1 MSEQGVDLRSTWAVL
16 RRRRGAIAV
25 AALFGAVAG
34 AGLLY
39 ALPSPYT
46 STSVVLLPTAT
57 QAGSGRTGGYD
68 AETQVLVAQSAEVL
82 GSAGRTVTP
91 ILSAQAAKDR
101 VTVEAPTPSILQF
114 TARGATSE
122 AAELLSAASAQSF
135 VGYLEQ
141 SANELSRTRRATLQ
155 DRLDTLQRSLDA
167 LEAQIRQTSARLVG
181 KGATSTAAR
190 ADSAAIAA
198 LTASQ
203 GQTVLEIENVKKQL
217 SGDRADG
224 GAVAAGASV
233 IQGASPGEQSE
244 FVTRAL
250 TFVAGCGALFLA
262 VTALFL
268 ALTNRRDPKLRSRD
282 EIADAVGIPV
292 LASFRT
298 RPARTAKGWVELLEG
313 YAPPNV
319 DGWALRQLL
328 RALGP
333 GPGRPRAQAGGDGPP
348 LVVVV
353 FSLSND
359 AGALAAGP
367 QLASFAASTGTMTQ
381 LFAAQPHESANAL
394 WAACSRLPE
403 EPDPRPGLSVTTRP
417 GAATQAE
424 LTVRLAVLD
433 SHDPEPEPLLGTRV
447 VALLAVSA
455 ASATRVALVDAVV
468 AADRAGYVIDGL
480 VVTNPDPLDRTSGR
494 LVPREPQGSGVVA
507 PAVLGTKAVV
517 GRAPT
522 ATVVTRDRTHGGG
535 RP

>member
-1 MSEQGVDLRSTWAVL
+1 MSEQSVDLRSTWAVL
-16 RRRRGAIAV
+16 RRRRGSLAV

-39 ALPSPYT
+39 VLPSPYS

-68 AETQVLVAQSAEVL
+68 ADTQVLIAQSADVL
-82 GSAGRTVTP
+82 GRAGLAVTP
-91 ILSAQAAKDR
+91 HLSAQGAQDR
-101 VTVEAPTPSILQF
+101 VTVEAPTSAILRF
-114 TARGATSE
+114 TARGTTSD

-135 VGYLEQ
+135 VDYLEQ
-141 SANELSRTRRATLQ
+141 TANELSQARRGTLQ
-155 DRLDTLQRSLDA
+155 DRLDTLQGSLDA
-167 LEAQIRQTSARLVG
+167 LDAQLRKTSARMAG
-181 KGATSTAAR
+181 EPAASTAGR
-190 ADSAAIAA
+190 ADAAAIAA

-203 GQTVLEIENVKKQL
+203 GQTVLEIETVKKQL
-217 SGDRADG
+217 SGDQADG

-233 IQGASPGEQSE
+233 IQAASPGEQSE

-250 TFVAGCGALFLA
+250 TFVAGGAALFLA
-262 VTALFL
+262 VTVLFL

-313 YAPPNV
+313 YAPANV

-328 RALGP
+328 RAVTP
-333 GPGRPRAQAGGDGPP
+333 TPGRSGRGAAGEGTP

-359 AGALAAGP
+359 TGALAAGP
-367 QLASFAASTGTMTQ
+367 QLASFAASTGTTTQ
-381 LFAAQPHESANAL
+381 LVAAQPHESANPL
-394 WAACSRLPE
+394 WAACGRVAE
-403 EPDPRPGLSVTTRP
+403 ESDPRPGLSVTTRLDVP
-417 GAATQAE
+417 AE
-424 LTVRLAVLD
+424 GELRVQLAVLD
-433 SHDPEPEPLLGTRV
+433 SDDPEPDPRLGTGA

-455 ASATRVALVDAVV
+455 ASSTRVALADAVV
-468 AADRAGYVIDGL
+468 AADRAGLVIDGL

-494 LVPREPQGSGVVA
+494 LVPRERPGSGIA
-507 PAVLGTKAVV
+507 
-517 GRAPT
+517 APT
-522 ATVVTRDRTHGGG
+522 VLSSQVIG
-535 RP
+535 RPPAGSAAKRNRTQGGSGR